1 MWLENPRNDFGVQIM
16 PVAIYARVST
26 EEQRERQSIETQLE
40 FAKRYCELHELL
52 AFRIFASNDGNT
64 PPRHP
69 NPSPVSGDGTWGVAA
84 PPRGRP
90 LEQRRTSGGN
100 GGVGGS
106 TMSARGGC

>member
-84 PPRGRP
+84 PPPEGDR
-90 LEQRRTSGGN
+90 
-100 GGVGGS
+100 
-106 TMSARGGC
+106 